1 MSRPLTAKEYFL
13 VTLLLTGTSHADR
26 LLPCLSEQRVTE
38 MDDGGMGSVQ
48 FYPSGLKAE
57 RRFGDD
63 VAEVWLK
70 DEDGMP
76 VLVTLLVD
84 QHGQLYE
91 LDVWKVDFSP
101 TVNLQIP
108 SFR

>member
-1 MSRPLTAKEYFL
+1 MSRPLTAKEHFL
-13 VTLLLTGTSHADR
+13 VTLLLTGTSYADR
-26 LLPCLSEQRVTE
+26 LLPCLSEQQVTE

-48 FYPSGLKAE
+48 FYPPGLKAE

-76 VLVTLLVD
+76 RAYASKFCTSFLVREGTF
-84 QHGQLYE
+84 GS
-91 LDVWKVDFSP
+91 K
-101 TVNLQIP
+101 T
-108 SFR
+108 

>member
-1 MSRPLTAKEYFL
+1 MSRTLTAKEHFL
-13 VTLLLTGTSHADR
+13 VTLLLTDTSYADR

-48 FYPSGLKAE
+48 FYPPGLKAE
-57 RRFGDD
+57 HRFGDD

-108 SFR
+108 SF